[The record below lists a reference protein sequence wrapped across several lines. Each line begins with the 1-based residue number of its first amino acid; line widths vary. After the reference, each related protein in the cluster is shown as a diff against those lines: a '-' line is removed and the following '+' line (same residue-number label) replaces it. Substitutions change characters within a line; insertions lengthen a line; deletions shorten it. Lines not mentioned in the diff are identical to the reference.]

1 MIAHWRIAHVYD
13 ERRRPKSPR
22 CSWRRLARR
31 VVFSRKLRGFCGQR
45 SSAPRQRLA
54 WWFCQ
59 PSPRRVPGRTYGRRN
74 RATRC
79 RGSCVEAR
87 ISWPPQSYPRSRH
100 RRKLQRPCGAFRSLR
115 SRSSLPRSPAGTDTV
130 RVREERIRYGYEKN
144 GSKTWTGST
153 ITTRGLARRADAVG
167 AKLS

>member
-13 ERRRPKSPR
+13 ERKRPNSPR
-22 CSWRRLARR
+22 CSWHGLARR
-31 VVFSRKLRGFCGQR
+31 VAFSRNLFASSDRPPPSQR
-45 SSAPRQRLA
+45 AA

-79 RGSCVEAR
+79 RGSRVEAR
-87 ISWPPQSYPRSRH
+87 ISWLSQSYPHSRH

-115 SRSSLPRSPAGTDTV
+115 SRSSLPRSPADTGTRRTDQ
-130 RVREERIRYGYEKN
+130 KL
-144 GSKTWTGST
+144 
-153 ITTRGLARRADAVG
+153 GLAQRLRPAALAVARTPSVRG
-167 AKLS
+167 